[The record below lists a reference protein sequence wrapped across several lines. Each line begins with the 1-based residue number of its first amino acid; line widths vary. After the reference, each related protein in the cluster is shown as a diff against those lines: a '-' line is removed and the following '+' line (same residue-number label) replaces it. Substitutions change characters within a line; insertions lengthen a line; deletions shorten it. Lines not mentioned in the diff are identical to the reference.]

1 MRRFRDRARR
11 IRRAPA
17 GVAALAALLLAT
29 GCGPVVR
36 GLGPD
41 RSSPAIEL
49 GDAIVPASAGA
60 SAEPVPV
67 VRGVVRASDGYR
79 LPLRLWR
86 SEGPPRAILI
96 GLHGFNDYSN
106 AFSAPGPWFAA
117 QGISVYAYDQRGFGE
132 TRDAGYWAGTPTL
145 VADLRSVVTAVR
157 AANPGVPITLV
168 GESMGAAVALVAMA
182 GGDPPSVD
190 GIVLSAPAVW
200 GWSTLPPVPRAALW
214 AAAQTMPWNLLTPP
228 RGLRIQASDN
238 IAMLRALGR
247 DPLVIKR
254 TRIDAVYGLTDL
266 MEMAWREAGKV
277 RVPTLL
283 LYGARDELIPPAPVA
298 RVGRALAPVARQAV
312 YPSGWHML
320 LRDKD
325 ARIVWR
331 DVAAWTLD
339 HAAPLPSGEERLPGT
354 NLGS

>member
-1 MRRFRDRARR
+1 M
-11 IRRAPA
+11 
-17 GVAALAALLLAT
+17 
-29 GCGPVVR
+29 R

-41 RSSPAIEL
+41 RATPAIEL
-49 GDAIVPASAGA
+49 GDAIVPASIGRAVDV
-60 SAEPVPV
+60 VPV
-67 VRGVVRASDGYR
+67 MKGFVRASDGYR

-86 SEGPPRAILI
+86 PEGPTRAILI

-106 AFSAPGPWFAA
+106 SYAAPGAWFAA
-117 QGISVYAYDQRGFGE
+117 QGIAVYAYDQRGFGE

-145 VADLRSVVTAVR
+145 VADLEAVVTAVR
-157 AANPGVPITLV
+157 AANPGVPITIV

-182 GGDPPSVD
+182 SETPPAVD
-190 GIVLSAPAVW
+190 GVVLSAPAVW
-200 GWSTLPPVPRAALW
+200 GWSTLPPVPRATLW
-214 AAAQTMPWNLLTPP
+214 AAAQAMPWNLLTPP

-238 IAMLRALGR
+238 VAMLRALGR

-266 MEMAWREAGKV
+266 METAWREAEKV

-283 LYGARDELIPPAPVA
+283 LYGARDELIPPTPVA
-298 RVGRALAPVARQAV
+298 RVGKSLAPVARQAV

-320 LRDKD
+320 LRDKE
-325 ARIVWR
+325 AQIVWR

-339 HAAPLPSGEERLPGT
+339 HTAPLPSGQERLPGT